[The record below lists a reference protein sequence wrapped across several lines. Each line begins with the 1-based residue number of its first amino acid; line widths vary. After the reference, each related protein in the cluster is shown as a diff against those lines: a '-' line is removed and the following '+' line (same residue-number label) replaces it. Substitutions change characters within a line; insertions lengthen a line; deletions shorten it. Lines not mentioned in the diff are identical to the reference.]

1 MAHIA
6 NAIEVNERAYGRDNE
21 EECASERVNVDSHAE
36 GQVS

>member
-6 NAIEVNERAYGRDNE
+6 DAIEVNERTNSGDNE
-21 EECASERVNVDSHAE
+21 EECASERVDVNSHAE